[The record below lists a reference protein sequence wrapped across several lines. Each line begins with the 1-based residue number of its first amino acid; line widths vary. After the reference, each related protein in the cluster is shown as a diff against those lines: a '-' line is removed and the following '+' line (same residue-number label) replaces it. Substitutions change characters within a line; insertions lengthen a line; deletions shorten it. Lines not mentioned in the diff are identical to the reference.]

1 MTRRR
6 VAGVV
11 VAVGVVAWSQ
21 IATAQS
27 SGATW
32 IAWTR
37 DHSFPITATAPV
49 AADDYADLQFFKR
62 IIGDRRVVQL
72 GESGHGVG
80 EFDSAKV
87 RLIKFFHEQMGF
99 DVIAFESSLYECF
112 MANGEAARANVVG
125 GTIMIDS
132 IFSVW
137 WTTQTLPL
145 FDYLVSAQST
155 EQPLTLAG
163 FDSQW
168 SSTRGLSG
176 RPDFFKRVVEKVD
189 ESYAQQVF
197 NFDTAFVVGSRTGS
211 TAYAVQHE
219 TELLTNYSRLETF
232 LNVRRAALAAAFGD
246 DPSPLIAERTARSM
260 VAFVR
265 QLVAFASRPSDVSD
279 TGGGAIRD
287 AAMADNL
294 AFLLR
299 ELYPNKKILV
309 WAHNFHIRHANAE
322 TTSAQRTM
330 GSFTVKQFRDDLY
343 TIGLYMYRGQAAFND
358 RTIYTINPPAT
369 DSLEWVLFN
378 VGPPA
383 LFVDFLHQTRQTGN
397 EWMFDHVYTREWG
410 VYPLLLSP
418 RQQYDGV
425 LFIDMVTAP
434 SYVPFF

>member
-1 MTRRR
+1 MTRLR
-6 VAGVV
+6 VAASLIV
-11 VAVGVVAWSQ
+11 VAAWSQ
-21 IATAQS
+21 IAAAQS
-27 SGATW
+27 SGA
-32 IAWTR
+32 AWVAWGR
-37 DHSFPITATAPV
+37 DHSFPIAATASV
-49 AADDYADLQFFKR
+49 ADDDYADLQFFKQV
-62 IIGDRRVVQL
+62 ISDRRLVQL

-80 EFDSAKV
+80 QFDSAKV

-112 MANGEAARANVVG
+112 MANGEAGRANAAG
-125 GTIMIDS
+125 GTIMLDS

-137 WTTQTLPL
+137 WTEQTLPL
-145 FDYLVSAQST
+145 FDYLVTTQST
-155 EQPLTLAG
+155 GRPLTLAG

-168 SSTRGLSG
+168 SSSRGLSG
-176 RPDFFKRVVEKVD
+176 RPDFFKRVVEQVD
-189 ESYAQQVF
+189 EGYAQQVF
-197 NFDTAFVVGSRTGS
+197 SFDTAFVVGSRSGS

-219 TELLTNYSRLETF
+219 KELLDNYSRLERF
-232 LNVRRAALAAAFGD
+232 LNERRAALAKAFGE

-265 QLVAFASRPSDVSD
+265 QLVAFASRPSDASE
-279 TGGGAIRD
+279 TGGGTIRD
-287 AAMADNL
+287 TAMADNL

-330 GSFTVKQFRDDLY
+330 GSFTVKEFRDDLY

-358 RTIYTINPPAT
+358 RTIYTIGPPAT
-369 DSLEWVLFN
+369 ESLEWVLFN
-378 VGPPA
+378 IGPPA
-383 LFVDFLHQTRQTGN
+383 LFVDFLHQTREAGN
-397 EWMFDHVYTREWG
+397 EWIFDNVYTREWG
-410 VYPLLLSP
+410 LYPLLLSP

-434 SYVPFF
+434 AYLVF